1 MTGDGIAL
9 SKLKL
14 IYVLEVF
21 VKDDIEDVLV
31 ILEPLSAS
39 VNNIIKKC
47 EWLSNLIPLFTEHVI
62 IHPCLD

>member
-1 MTGDGIAL
+1 MMAGDGITL
-9 SKLKL
+9 SKH

-39 VNNIIKKC
+39 VNNMITKC
-47 EWLSNLIPLFTEHVI
+47 EWLSNLISHFTEHMI